1 MKKTLKAQT
10 ILDASKMFGSIKLIK
25 LEDAEYMPTI
35 KKMQAVKEAAKPI
48 QALIDAATKALEP
61 EDYQELLKKG
71 DMFDTL
77 SDDEKQLVS
86 VRLQAIY
93 NRRTRATAEELMK
106 DVKIDI
112 TPISDETLERIIKSN
127 DFTVAE
133 ILTLQDV
140 LCK

>member
-10 ILDASKMFGSIKLIK
+10 ILDAAKMFGKIKLAK
-25 LEDAEYMPTI
+25 LDDTEYMPVI
-35 KKMQAVKEAAKPI
+35 KRLQVVKDAAKPI
-48 QALIDAATKALEP
+48 QNIIDTASKALEP
-61 EDYQELLKKG
+61 DDYQELLKKG
-71 DMFDTL
+71 DMFETL
-77 SDDEKQLVS
+77 SDEEKQLVS
-86 VRLQAIY
+86 VKLQAIY

>member
-10 ILDASKMFGSIKLIK
+10 ILDAAKLFGKLK
-25 LEDAEYMPTI
+25 LTMLDDAEYMPVI
-35 KKMQAVKEAAKPI
+35 KRMQVVKDAAKPI
-48 QALIDAATKALEP
+48 QALIDASDKALEP

-71 DMFDTL
+71 DMFETL
-77 SDDEKQLVS
+77 SDDERQLIS
-86 VRLQAIY
+86 VRLQAYY
-93 NRRTRATAEELMK
+93 NRRNRATVEELMK
-106 DVKIDI
+106 DVEINI